1 MLSSLRAIA
10 FDLDDTLWP
19 CMPTIRR
26 AERATYEWLRAHYPR
41 ITDALGEQGL
51 FDYRKAFM
59 DRHPD
64 YRIDLSLMRREML
77 AELAR
82 EYGYDPEPLSREG
95 FELFL
100 KMRHE
105 VEFYDDVFPVLRQLK
120 GRYRLG
126 SISNGNAS
134 AARTPLRDYFDHQVN
149 AADVMARKPDRRIFE
164 AFCEGLD
171 LPLEQCLLVG
181 DDPEY
186 DIRGA
191 RQAGMP
197 AIWINREGREWPLP
211 EPEPLA
217 ITSLYDLT
225 QLLGMTRSS
234 SA

>member
-1 MLSSLRAIA
+1 MYSRIRAIA

-26 AERATYEWLRAHYPR
+26 AERATYEWLQARYPR

-82 EYGYDPEPLSREG
+82 EYGYDPQTLSQEG
-95 FELFL
+95 FELFIRL
-100 KMRHE
+100 RHD
-105 VEFYDDVFPVLRQLK
+105 VRFYDDVFPVLERLK
-120 GRYRLG
+120 PRYLLG

-134 AARTPLRDYFDHQVN
+134 AARTALRDYFVHQVN
-149 AADVMARKPDRRIFE
+149 AADVMARKPDPRIFH

-171 LPLEQCLLVG
+171 IAPQECLYVG

-186 DIRGA
+186 DIEGA
-191 RQAGMP
+191 RNAGMP
-197 AIWINREGREWPLP
+197 AVWIDREGRDWPAQLP
-211 EPEPLA
+211 PPRHRIEGLDA
-217 ITSLYDLT
+217 
-225 QLLGMTRSS
+225 LLNLL
-234 SA
+234 